1 MTEIYRGS
9 EGSLVEMWERLVYFR
24 LHGTGA
30 GLLESD
36 ALGAAWAV
44 LRHFDEVKET
54 DVSFA
59 TEIREKDA
67 RIRELEAENA
77 ELRQAHFKKDA
88 RIREVEA
95 GLDRLTRIIDAYRLV
110 IGDMVAYPSKTGAP

>member
-9 EGSLVEMWERLVYFR
+9 EGSLVEACDGAVYFR
-24 LHGTGA
+24 LYGTGA
-30 GLLESD
+30 GFLEGD

-67 RIRELEAENA
+67 RIRELEAENT

-88 RIREVEA
+88 HIREVEA

-110 IGDMVAYPSKTGAP
+110 IMDTVAHPSKTGAP